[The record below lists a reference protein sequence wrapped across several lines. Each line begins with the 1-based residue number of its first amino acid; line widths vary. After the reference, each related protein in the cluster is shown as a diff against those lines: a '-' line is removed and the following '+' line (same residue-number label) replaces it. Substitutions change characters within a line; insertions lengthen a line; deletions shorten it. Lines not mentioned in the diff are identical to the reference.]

1 LPYGNHVENVL
12 YVEDTKVI
20 AVTDVAGFYLYTL
33 TPTYATYQTC
43 LGAGSGYLGMSF
55 FPGSLSEGLVATGS
69 KFCGFSFNSTAIT
82 VNTAQCITF
91 GNTAYSIAYNTP
103 FTRIVLMGYSRLELH

>member
-1 LPYGNHVENVL
+1 ML

-20 AVTDVAGFYLYTL
+20 AVANDLGFYLFTL
-33 TPTYATYQTC
+33 TPTYATYQSY
-43 LGAGSGYLGMSF
+43 LHAGSGCYGMSF
-55 FPGSLSEGLVATGS
+55 FSGSLSEGLVAIGS
-69 KFCGFSFNSTAIT
+69 QFCGFSFNSTAIT
-82 VNTAQCITF
+82 INTAQCITF

>member
-1 LPYGNHVENVL
+1 VL

-20 AVTDVAGFYLYTL
+20 AVAGDLGFYLFTL
-33 TPTYATYQTC
+33 TPTYATYQSH
-43 LGAGSGYLGMSF
+43 LGAGSGYSGMSF

-91 GNTAYSIAYNTP
+91 GNSAYSIAYNNP
-103 FTRIVLMGYSRLELH
+103 FTRIVLIGYSRLELH